1 VPRAELEA
9 EPRAEAAPRPA
20 TAEAAPQ
27 ALAAYAS
34 FEDVVALIS
43 ARRDARLLAEVERFV
58 RLVAYAP
65 GRIEFAPVEGAPP
78 SLAADLGRRLTEW
91 TGARW
96 MVSVV
101 SGGGA
106 ATLAETRRAEADA
119 LEARLREHPLV
130 AAALAAFPG
139 AELSVAPAPSAGAA
153 AEAPPAPEEPPDDE
167 DWADWEPV
175 DPFDED

>member
-1 VPRAELEA
+1 QTH
-9 EPRAEAAPRPA
+9 EPLHLGEK
-20 TAEAAPQ
+20 
-27 ALAAYAS
+27 LG
-34 FEDVVALIS
+34 VAL
-43 ARRDARLLAEVERFV
+43 RRDQRDAKLLAEVERFV

-65 GRIEFAPVEGAPP
+65 GRIEFTPVEGAPP
-78 SLAADLGRRLTEW
+78 SLAADLGRRLSEW

-106 ATLAETRRAEADA
+106 STLAETRRAEADA
-119 LEARLREHPLV
+119 LEATLREHPLV

-139 AELSVAPAPSAGAA
+139 AELSVAPAPSADAA
-153 AEAPPAPEEPPDDE
+153 APAPEEPPDEE

-175 DPFDED
+175 DPYDDD